1 MAILQTKNLTFSYPG
16 GTPVLTDV
24 NLSVEPG
31 EFVVLC
37 GGTGSGKTTL
47 LRQLKKEI
55 CPNGVQTG
63 SVLFHKMA
71 LKDAP
76 DEEFHRIGMVFQDP
90 DSQIVMDSVWHELAF
105 SLENQGLDR
114 LTMRKRI
121 AEMVRFFGIE
131 PILEKSVHDLSG
143 GEKQLVNLASV
154 LLLRPEVLLLDEPVS
169 QLDPVASEEFLHMV
183 KRLNDEFSITIIM
196 AEHNLQPLF
205 SLADKI
211 LLLENGSIKYE
222 GNPQE
227 VCFMLYQDINYRSF
241 LPDSARLFFA
251 LDGAGSIP
259 FTVKEAKAFMQ
270 GRQYHTERRR
280 LHLGGAEILTCS
292 NITFR
297 YEKDGNN
304 VLENLSLSIHEGE
317 ILSLAGG
324 NGAGKTTLF
333 KLLLGLLKPQ
343 RGSIKLY
350 GRNDK
355 KRAEQIG
362 YLAQNPILHF
372 TGDTLFEDIYG
383 YADKIGITDRTFVDS
398 LVQQFGLSDQLQKHP
413 YDLSGGQQQKAALI
427 TVLLKQPQILLL
439 DEPTK
444 GMDPASKEEFGG
456 LLLELQKKGATIFM
470 ITHDIEFSQKIS
482 DRCAMLFDKSITSIM
497 DVYSF
502 YQDNY
507 FYTTVLNKILGG
519 GS

>member
-1 MAILQTKNLTFSYPG
+1 MAILKTENLTFSYPG
-16 GTPVLTDV
+16 GTPVLSDI

-31 EFVVLC
+31 EFMVLC

-47 LRQLKKEI
+47 LRQLKKETR
-55 CPNGVQTG
+55 PVGSLTG
-63 SVLFHKMA
+63 SVLFHG
-71 LKDAP
+71 LSDTP
-76 DEEFHRIGMVFQDP
+76 DEEFYRIGMVFQDP
-90 DSQIVMDSVWHELAF
+90 DNQIVMDSVWHELAF
-105 SLENQGLDR
+105 SLESQGLDR

-121 AEMVRFFGIE
+121 AEMARFFGIE

-196 AEHNLQPLF
+196 AEHNLQSLF
-205 SLADKI
+205 SLADTI
-211 LLLENGSIKYE
+211 VLLESGSVKYQ
-222 GNPQE
+222 GCPQE
-227 VCFMLYQDINYRSF
+227 VCRMLFQDINYRTFVPS
-241 LPDSARLFFA
+241 SAQLYFS
-251 LDGAGSIP
+251 LQGEGQIP
-259 FTVKEAKAFMQ
+259 FTVKEAKTFMK
-270 GRQYHTERRR
+270 GRQYRPERRK
-280 LHLGGAEILTCS
+280 LCLDGPEILACS

-297 YEKDGNN
+297 YEKDGQN
-304 VLENLSLSIHEGE
+304 VLENLSLSVHEGE

-333 KLLLGLLKPQ
+333 KILLGLLRPQ
-343 RGSIKLY
+343 RGTVKIN
-350 GRNDK
+350 GK
-355 KRAEQIG
+355 KRGKQAESIG
-362 YLAQNPILHF
+362 YLAQNPLLHF
-372 TGDTLFEDIYG
+372 TCDTLYEDIYG
-383 YADKIGITDRTFVDS
+383 YAKKIGVTDHTSVDS
-398 LVQQFGLSDQLQKHP
+398 LVDSFGLAEQLQKHP

-427 TVLLKQPQILLL
+427 TVLLKQPKILLL

-444 GMDPASKEEFGG
+444 GMDPASKDEFGQ
-456 LLLELQKKGATIFM
+456 LLHNLREQGITIVM
-470 ITHDIEFSQKIS
+470 ITHDIEFSQKVS
-482 DRCAMLFDKSITSIM
+482 DRCAMLFDKTITSIM